1 MNKREYCESRES
13 IAYYSGLNG
22 LEIKGI
28 EYGIDDYIYC
38 ISGAWGGGKAFH
50 RCKIQYTRKGAA
62 FFRVYGH
69 RIPLDECIRMGG
81 LIMNYIFKTTATM
94 KEYNN
99 KKWYIDGGIVS
110 DMRINADSV
119 ENALEIYRERV
130 EEKHY
135 INISKNA
142 IKNKSEMFVDLSDG
156 SVKQVGYVITGK
168 TEFDKGDYTG
178 YSTQY
183 IDLWVTILTVVDTVF

>member
-1 MNKREYCESRES
+1 
-13 IAYYSGLNG
+13 
-22 LEIKGI
+22 
-28 EYGIDDYIYC
+28 
-38 ISGAWGGGKAFH
+38 
-50 RCKIQYTRKGAA
+50 
-62 FFRVYGH
+62 
-69 RIPLDECIRMGG
+69 
-81 LIMNYIFKTTATM
+81 MNYIFKTTATM

-119 ENALEIYRERV
+119 EDALEIYREQV

-142 IKNKSEMFVDLSDG
+142 IKNKSEMFADLSDG

-183 IDLWVTILTVVDTVF
+183 IDLWVTILTVIDTVF

>member
-1 MNKREYCESRES
+1 
-13 IAYYSGLNG
+13 
-22 LEIKGI
+22 
-28 EYGIDDYIYC
+28 
-38 ISGAWGGGKAFH
+38 
-50 RCKIQYTRKGAA
+50 
-62 FFRVYGH
+62 
-69 RIPLDECIRMGG
+69 
-81 LIMNYIFKTTATM
+81 MNYIFKTTATM

-130 EEKHY
+130 KEKHY
-135 INISKNA
+135 ISISKNA
-142 IKNKSEMFVDLSDG
+142 IKNKSEMFADLLGG

-168 TEFDKGDYTG
+168 TEFDRGDYSG

>member
-1 MNKREYCESRES
+1 
-13 IAYYSGLNG
+13 
-22 LEIKGI
+22 
-28 EYGIDDYIYC
+28 
-38 ISGAWGGGKAFH
+38 
-50 RCKIQYTRKGAA
+50 
-62 FFRVYGH
+62 
-69 RIPLDECIRMGG
+69 
-81 LIMNYIFKTTATM
+81 MNYIFKTTATM

-110 DMRINADSV
+110 DMRIDADSV

-156 SVKQVGYVITGK
+156 SAKQVGYVITEK
-168 TEFDKGDYTG
+168 QSLTRAIIPDTAHN
-178 YSTQY
+178 
-183 IDLWVTILTVVDTVF
+183 ILIYG

>member
-1 MNKREYCESRES
+1 
-13 IAYYSGLNG
+13 
-22 LEIKGI
+22 
-28 EYGIDDYIYC
+28 
-38 ISGAWGGGKAFH
+38 
-50 RCKIQYTRKGAA
+50 
-62 FFRVYGH
+62 
-69 RIPLDECIRMGG
+69 
-81 LIMNYIFKTTATM
+81 MNYIFKTTATM

-130 EEKHY
+130 KEKHF

-142 IKNKSEMFVDLSDG
+142 IKNKSEMFADLSDG

-168 TEFDKGDYTG
+168 TEFDRGDYSG

-183 IDLWVTILTVVDTVF
+183 IDLWITVLTVVDTVF

>member
-1 MNKREYCESRES
+1 
-13 IAYYSGLNG
+13 
-22 LEIKGI
+22 
-28 EYGIDDYIYC
+28 
-38 ISGAWGGGKAFH
+38 
-50 RCKIQYTRKGAA
+50 
-62 FFRVYGH
+62 
-69 RIPLDECIRMGG
+69 
-81 LIMNYIFKTTATM
+81 MNYIFKTTATM

-135 INISKNA
+135 ITIFKNA
-142 IKNKSEMFVDLSDG
+142 IKNKSEMFADLSDG

-168 TEFDKGDYTG
+168 TEFDRGDYSG

-183 IDLWVTILTVVDTVF
+183 INLWITILTVVDTVF

>member
-1 MNKREYCESRES
+1 
-13 IAYYSGLNG
+13 
-22 LEIKGI
+22 
-28 EYGIDDYIYC
+28 
-38 ISGAWGGGKAFH
+38 
-50 RCKIQYTRKGAA
+50 
-62 FFRVYGH
+62 
-69 RIPLDECIRMGG
+69 
-81 LIMNYIFKTTATM
+81 MNYIFKTTATM

-110 DMRINADSV
+110 DMRIDADSV

-130 EEKHY
+130 EKKHC
-135 INISKNA
+135 ITISQNA

-156 SVKQVGYVITGK
+156 GAKQVGYVITGK
-168 TEFDKGDYTG
+168 IKFDKGDYIG

>member
-1 MNKREYCESRES
+1 
-13 IAYYSGLNG
+13 
-22 LEIKGI
+22 
-28 EYGIDDYIYC
+28 
-38 ISGAWGGGKAFH
+38 
-50 RCKIQYTRKGAA
+50 
-62 FFRVYGH
+62 
-69 RIPLDECIRMGG
+69 
-81 LIMNYIFKTTATM
+81 MNYIFKTTATM

-119 ENALEIYRERV
+119 ENALEIYREQV

-142 IKNKSEMFVDLSDG
+142 IKNKSEMFADLSDG

-168 TEFDKGDYTG
+168 TEFDRGDYYG

-183 IDLWVTILTVVDTVF
+183 IDLWITILTVVDTVF

>member
-1 MNKREYCESRES
+1 
-13 IAYYSGLNG
+13 
-22 LEIKGI
+22 
-28 EYGIDDYIYC
+28 
-38 ISGAWGGGKAFH
+38 
-50 RCKIQYTRKGAA
+50 
-62 FFRVYGH
+62 
-69 RIPLDECIRMGG
+69 
-81 LIMNYIFKTTATM
+81 MNYIFKTTATM

-119 ENALEIYRERV
+119 ENALEIYREQV

-156 SVKQVGYVITGK
+156 SIKQVGYIITGK
-168 TEFDKGDYTG
+168 TEFDRGDYSG

>member
-1 MNKREYCESRES
+1 
-13 IAYYSGLNG
+13 
-22 LEIKGI
+22 
-28 EYGIDDYIYC
+28 
-38 ISGAWGGGKAFH
+38 
-50 RCKIQYTRKGAA
+50 
-62 FFRVYGH
+62 
-69 RIPLDECIRMGG
+69 
-81 LIMNYIFKTTATM
+81 MNYIFKTTATM

-119 ENALEIYRERV
+119 ENALEIYREQV

-142 IKNKSEMFVDLSDG
+142 IKNKSGMFADLSDG

-168 TEFDKGDYTG
+168 TEFDRGNYSG

>member
-1 MNKREYCESRES
+1 
-13 IAYYSGLNG
+13 
-22 LEIKGI
+22 
-28 EYGIDDYIYC
+28 
-38 ISGAWGGGKAFH
+38 
-50 RCKIQYTRKGAA
+50 
-62 FFRVYGH
+62 
-69 RIPLDECIRMGG
+69 
-81 LIMNYIFKTTATM
+81 MNYIFKTTATM

-99 KKWYIDGGIVS
+99 KKWYIASGIVS
-110 DMRINADSV
+110 DMRIDADSV

-130 EEKHY
+130 KEKHY
-135 INISKNA
+135 IDISKNA
-142 IKNKSEMFVDLSDG
+142 IKNKSEMFVDLSNG

>member
-1 MNKREYCESRES
+1 
-13 IAYYSGLNG
+13 
-22 LEIKGI
+22 
-28 EYGIDDYIYC
+28 
-38 ISGAWGGGKAFH
+38 
-50 RCKIQYTRKGAA
+50 
-62 FFRVYGH
+62 
-69 RIPLDECIRMGG
+69 
-81 LIMNYIFKTTATM
+81 MNYIFKTTATM

-119 ENALEIYRERV
+119 ENALEIYREQV

-142 IKNKSEMFVDLSDG
+142 IKNKSEMFADLSDG

-168 TEFDKGDYTG
+168 TEFDRGDYSG

-183 IDLWVTILTVVDTVF
+183 IDLWITILTVVDTVF